1 MTDIITLDGPSS
13 SGKGTIAKELSKK
26 LNFFHL
32 ESGLLYRT
40 VAKLILYKN
49 INANEIDAKTINSF
63 DLDCLIDV
71 DRRRLVASSDIYTS
85 ELSLLTSRIATL
97 KVVRDF
103 IMGFQRSLGIR
114 YDLIADGRDMGT
126 VVFKDAK
133 LKLYVDAPIA
143 IRAERR
149 YNQLKGIEKNVNLAQ
164 VFSDLVSRDKRDSS
178 RTIAP
183 LAVPLEAIIIDTS
196 VMSVEQSVTRILL
209 EYKKDS

>member
-40 VAKLILYKN
+40 VAKLILDKN

>member
-143 IRAERR
+143 IIAERR